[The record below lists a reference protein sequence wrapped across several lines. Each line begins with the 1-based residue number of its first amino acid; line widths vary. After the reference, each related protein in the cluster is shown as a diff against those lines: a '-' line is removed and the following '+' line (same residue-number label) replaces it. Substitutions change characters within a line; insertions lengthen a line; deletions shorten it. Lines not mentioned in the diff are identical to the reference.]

1 MLKNVLLSVPAEMR
15 RNALGLWESSSS
27 STRAP
32 GTRTAA
38 VLQVC
43 YSTGFMKAIAWDLS
57 VSSTV
62 RGWMKTAKLITV
74 NIFIRCDLDFI
85 LYPVVQTENTYT
97 HELGLAFLLVPAGG
111 AEHPLGNYQL

>member
-1 MLKNVLLSVPAEMR
+1 
-15 RNALGLWESSSS
+15 
-27 STRAP
+27 
-32 GTRTAA
+32 
-38 VLQVC
+38 
-43 YSTGFMKAIAWDLS
+43 MKAIAWDLS

-62 RGWMKTAKLITV
+62 PGGAGWMKTVKLITV

-111 AEHPLGNYQL
+111 PEHPLGNYQL